1 MRFCLPDI
9 SVQVIHRLPFSDPA
23 FDASDGRDTPVQA
36 QANLARAQSFPS
48 VSRRTVGP
56 CRGESRP
63 DHIEVP
69 DTRDQ
74 GARPHRLRAVWR
86 GILRVNARIEASWV
100 GDFIGVCCL
109 FGLLVIG
116 LFVVGVY
123 Q

>member
-1 MRFCLPDI
+1 MAL
-9 SVQVIHRLPFSDPA
+9 
-23 FDASDGRDTPVQA
+23 TE
-36 QANLARAQSFPS
+36 FPEGFR
-48 VSRRTVGP
+48 VSRRSIGP

-63 DHIEVP
+63 DHTEVQDVLETP

-74 GARPHRLRAVWR
+74 GAQPHRLRTVWR

-109 FGLLVIG
+109 FGLLFIG